1 MPFSPVK
8 ANMDLTGVEFVHIF
22 ENGVTLV
29 NSQIRKKIVFLFY
42 FFFFWSGSESLPLQ
56 FFFFLLEK

>member
-8 ANMDLTGVEFVHIF
+8 ANMDLTEIEFVHIF
-22 ENGVTLV
+22 ENDITLV

-42 FFFFWSGSESLPLQ
+42 FFFWSGSESLPLQ